1 MKCCDVLFGPTGKVG
16 SPAIAGPAAAT
27 FGTLPSFRLTLAL
40 LILFRVVRFE
50 FFEGFG
56 ETSAVIVLF

>member
-1 MKCCDVLFGPTGKVG
+1 MNCCGVLSSPTGKVG
-16 SPAIAGPAAAT
+16 SPAIAGLAAAT

-56 ETSAVIVLF
+56 KTSAVIVLF